1 MIKPLILDIDSG
13 NILSLKNIVIKFNKK
28 NKISNTDNDLKEAT
42 HIFLPGVGSYS
53 EVMNKIKKKININT
67 LKKKLIEDKALF
79 LGICVGM
86 QILSCIGYENDTSE
100 GLSLVSGKVKKL
112 NTNENLPHVGWNS
125 LNYKNI
131 NKIFKDIP
139 DKTDFY
145 FTHSYCFEL
154 NDSSCEISSTNYGVS
169 FSSAIN
175 QNNIYGTQFHP
186 EKSQSAGIK
195 LIKNFLEI

>member
-13 NILSLKNIVIKFNKK
+13 NILSLKNIVVKFNE
-28 NKISNTDNDLKEAT
+28 NVKISNTDSDLEEST
-42 HIFLPGVGSYS
+42 HILLPGVGSYS
-53 EVMNKIKKKININT
+53 EVMNKIKNKINIDL
-67 LKKKLIEDKALF
+67 LKKKLNEDKTLF

-86 QILSCIGYENDTSE
+86 QILSSLGYENETSE
-100 GLSLVSGKVKKL
+100 GLSLIAGKVQKL

-125 LNYKNI
+125 IDFRNT
-131 NKIFKDIP
+131 NKLFKDIS

-154 NDSSCEISSTNYGVS
+154 NDSSCEISSTNYGVK

-175 QNNIYGTQFHP
+175 KNNIYGTQFHP